1 MKFYK
6 WLLRFVQ
13 LAVVLVVLPRVASF
27 VALLGYNETGFD
39 IHDLIRYSFAGLLG
53 LGTIATAY
61 FSENVDPPEY
71 DDEPSNSREQKRREK
86 EAVYFAA
93 MNNAAP
99 FASRALIVFAF
110 LDGTFN
116 LADAMYGANLT
127 GILDPSQGMLYYVY
141 ATATFFFG
149 VSPTIL
155 SIMLARL
162 ISATDRI
169 PEGFEK
175 TANRRQVDILR
186 TVMGNLGLREYK
198 SSDTVQLLNGGS
210 NATEQPDARTERI
223 MSYSPNGNGEQAER
237 ITNYLNSQQW
247 QELPSITK
255 IQEALGD
262 PVPSRSTVST
272 VRRKWMEA
280 LNA

>member
-27 VALLGYNETGFD
+27 VGLLGYNNEGFD
-39 IHDLIRYSFAGLLG
+39 IHDLIRFSFAGLLG

-61 FSENVDPPEY
+61 FSENVEPPEY
-71 DDEPSNSREQKRREK
+71 EDEPNNIREQKRREK
-86 EAVYFAA
+86 EAVYFAS

-99 FASRALIVFAF
+99 FAMRALIVFAF

-127 GILDPSQGMLYYVY
+127 GILDPNQGPLYYVY
-141 ATATFFFG
+141 LGATFFFG
-149 VSPTIL
+149 ISPTFL

-175 TANRRQVDILR
+175 TANRKQFDIMR
-186 TVMGNLGLREYK
+186 TVMGNLGLKEY
-198 SSDTVQLLNGGS
+198 SATDTSKLLTGGS
-210 NATEQPDARTERI
+210 NATEQRDARTERI
-223 MSYSPNGNGEQAER
+223 VSYSPNGNGEQAER
-237 ITNYLNSQQW
+237 ITEYLSSQQW
-247 QELPSITK
+247 NEIPSISQ

-262 PVPSRSTVST
+262 PVPSRSTISVA
-272 VRRKWMEA
+272 RRKWAE
-280 LNA
+280 NA